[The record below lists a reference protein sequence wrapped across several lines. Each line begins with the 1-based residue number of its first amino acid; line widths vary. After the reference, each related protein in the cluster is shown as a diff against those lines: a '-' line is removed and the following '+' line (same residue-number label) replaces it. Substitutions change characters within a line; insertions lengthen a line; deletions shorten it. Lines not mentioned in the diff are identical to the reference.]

1 MFQKPVIIAV
11 FFSATF
17 FSFSFKCISDLN
29 TIKEYEFKTYKKDFY
44 GTIGNLGV
52 RMTLTINEKDNG
64 NVGYTG
70 YYSYNHVGKNIKING
85 YWLMRPG
92 TPTYIE
98 LTEKVGGQVTGSF
111 SLLPKS
117 YGDYSTLN
125 GNWYSTNGKALKVSL
140 KNTKK

>member
-1 MFQKPVIIAV
+1 MNSNKMLFILSVSV
-11 FFSATF
+11 SL
-17 FSFSFKCISDLN
+17 FSFNYNAYADKFANKIYTN
-29 TIKEYEFKTYKKDFY
+29 NFY

-52 RMTLTINEKDNG
+52 RMTLNINEKDNG

-98 LTEKVGGQVTGSF
+98 LTEKAGGQVTGSF